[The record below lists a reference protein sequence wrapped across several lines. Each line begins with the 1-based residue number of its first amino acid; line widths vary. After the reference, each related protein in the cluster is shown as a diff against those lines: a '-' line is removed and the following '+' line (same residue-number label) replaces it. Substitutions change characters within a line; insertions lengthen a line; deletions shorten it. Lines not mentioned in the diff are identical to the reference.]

1 MSCESELL
9 LLQTQM
15 SEGRCMYASPLIA
28 LPSGAC
34 CERFLPPAPQG
45 TQCSCCRHS
54 SLPHPACQV
63 CPWVCMPKSC
73 GRPDSSLIVVVVT
86 RPVCCVCSV
95 CLCES
100 SCQRRSAG
108 SFLSCQLSPKLC
120 HTHAAALATT
130 PSMLPLLPCPAAL
143 QTMPA
148 SLLFDLECHAKI
160 CLVTLAL
167 LFLAKKACA

>member
-1 MSCESELL
+1 VHVRFTFDSTPFRRMLRALL
-9 LLQTQM
+9 ATSTPRRTMQL
-15 SEGRCMYASPLIA
+15 
-28 LPSGAC
+28 
-34 CERFLPPAPQG
+34 LPPQL
-45 TQCSCCRHS
+45 TSSS
-54 SLPHPACQV
+54 SLSGNTVSLV
-63 CPWVCMPKSC
+63 CFPKSC